1 MSDFYQSP
9 ADKLRFEIL
18 LKSLREGRLNLA
30 ILGDDEIALTYYGRR
45 IFQHLREQ
53 GESHVELW
61 TSADSE
67 KLVDRFNEILSEL
80 TVDQAVDKGNK
91 AAPKRFMIF
100 PDTQAIQEFELQLLA
115 RLVNGFP
122 ASNINLILLVNNQT
136 SYEKKLATFGKNL
149 LQWVLE
155 SEDPTPPKPQRI
167 ETRDDFSASQKTAP
181 PAAKGLDKT
190 FTLPP
195 APLPPLEVPKEDEA
209 PAKAVPLDAS
219 QATSELDEPIE
230 PVMGEE
236 VPSGTTLSGKE
247 LAKEWADSA
256 AASKRSTKIV
266 AILLVAI
273 LGSLATFGFL
283 YQDLIRQEAESLQ
296 DYLAGKK
303 PVADVKPTPP
313 PAPAA
318 TVSMSSSNT
327 STPKSPDIVLSEK
340 EELVSPSAPANPG
353 PPAAAVPPVSTPS
366 PATPAV
372 VPVPV
377 PTPAPTPAVVETKK
391 KPEKPAEKPA
401 DNPPE
406 IAADKSAGADDP
418 VWVSKLE
425 ADTWVLQH
433 GAYESLAEAKAFQAN
448 SSLFKSAKVLFSQR
462 KGGKSFYIVLTGPYA
477 DKATA
482 EAQVRQNPAMAKAW
496 LRTSKSLKAQFQ
508 D

>member
-30 ILGDDEIALTYYGRR
+30 ILGDDEVALTYYGRR

-53 GESHVELW
+53 GELHVELW

-91 AAPKRFMIF
+91 VAPKRFMIF

-155 SEDPTPPKPQRI
+155 SEDPTPSKTQRI
-167 ETRDDFSASQKTAP
+167 ETREDFSASQKTTAP
-181 PAAKGLDKT
+181 SVSGSGQT

-195 APLPPLEVPKEDEA
+195 APLPLLDMPDPDVVSTKASSFAATQAA
-209 PAKAVPLDAS
+209 P
-219 QATSELDEPIE
+219 ELDDPIE

-236 VPSGTTLSGKE
+236 VPSGTTLSGEE

-256 AASKRSTKIV
+256 AAAKRSTKIV

-283 YQDLIRQEAESLQ
+283 YQDMIREEAEALQ
-296 DYLAGKK
+296 DYLGGKK
-303 PVADVKPTPP
+303 PTAQAKSEPA

-318 TVSMSSSNT
+318 TVSMSSSN
-327 STPKSPDIVLSEK
+327 SPEPKSQDIVLSEK
-340 EELVSPSAPANPG
+340 EELVSPSEPPASP
-353 PPAAAVPPVSTPS
+353 PPAAPE
-366 PATPAV
+366 
-372 VPVPV
+372 PVPA
-377 PTPAPTPAVVETKK
+377 PAPAVVEAKK
-391 KPEKPAEKPA
+391 KPEKSSEK
-401 DNPPE
+401 PPE
-406 IAADKSAGADDP
+406 IAADKAAGADDS
-418 VWVSKLE
+418 VWVSKLD

-433 GAYESLAEAKAFQAN
+433 GAFDSLAEARGFQTN
-448 SSLFKSAKVLFSQR
+448 SSLFKSAQVLFSQR
-462 KGGKSFYIVLTGPYA
+462 KGGKSFFIVVTGPYA
-477 DKATA
+477 DKAVA
-482 EAQVRQNPAMAKAW
+482 ETQMRQNPAMAKAW

>member
-30 ILGDDEIALTYYGRR
+30 ILGDDEVALTYYGRR

-53 GESHVELW
+53 GELHVELW

-155 SEDPTPPKPQRI
+155 SEDPTPSKTQRI
-167 ETRDDFSASQKTAP
+167 ETREDFSASQKTTAP
-181 PAAKGLDKT
+181 SGSGSGQT

-195 APLPPLEVPKEDEA
+195 APLPPLDMPDPDGAPTKASSLAAAEA
-209 PAKAVPLDAS
+209 TP
-219 QATSELDEPIE
+219 ELVDPIE

-236 VPSGTTLSGKE
+236 VPSGTTLSGEE

-256 AASKRSTKIV
+256 AAAKRSTKIV

-283 YQDLIRQEAESLQ
+283 YQDMIREEAEALQ
-296 DYLAGKK
+296 DYLGGKK
-303 PVADVKPTPP
+303 PTAQAKSEPA

-318 TVSMSSSNT
+318 TVSMSSSNNRPE
-327 STPKSPDIVLSEK
+327 PKSQDIVLSEK
-340 EELVSPSAPANPG
+340 EELVSPSEPPASP
-353 PPAAAVPPVSTPS
+353 PPAAPE
-366 PATPAV
+366 
-372 VPVPV
+372 PVPA
-377 PTPAPTPAVVETKK
+377 PAPAVVEAKK
-391 KPEKPAEKPA
+391 KPEKSSEK
-401 DNPPE
+401 PPE
-406 IAADKSAGADDP
+406 IAADKAAGADDS
-418 VWVSKLE
+418 VWVSKLD

-433 GAYESLAEAKAFQAN
+433 GAFDSLAEARGFQTN
-448 SSLFKSAKVLFSQR
+448 SSLFKSAQVLFSQR
-462 KGGKSFYIVLTGPYA
+462 KGGKSFFIVVTGPYA
-477 DKATA
+477 DKAVA
-482 EAQVRQNPAMAKAW
+482 ETQMRQNPAMAKAW

>member
-30 ILGDDEIALTYYGRR
+30 ILGDDEVALTYYGRR

-53 GESHVELW
+53 GELHVELW

-155 SEDPTPPKPQRI
+155 SEDPTPSKTQRI
-167 ETRDDFSASQKTAP
+167 ETREDFSASQKTTAP
-181 PAAKGLDKT
+181 SGSGSGQT

-195 APLPPLEVPKEDEA
+195 APLPPLDMPDPDGASTKASSLAAAEA
-209 PAKAVPLDAS
+209 TP
-219 QATSELDEPIE
+219 ELVDPIE

-236 VPSGTTLSGKE
+236 VPSGTTLSGEE

-256 AASKRSTKIV
+256 AAAKRSTKIV

-273 LGSLATFGFL
+273 LGSFATFGFL
-283 YQDLIRQEAESLQ
+283 YQDMIREEAEALQ
-296 DYLAGKK
+296 DYLGGKK
-303 PVADVKPTPP
+303 PTAEVKSEPA

-318 TVSMSSSNT
+318 TVSMSSSN
-327 STPKSPDIVLSEK
+327 SPESKSQDIVLSEK
-340 EELVSPSAPANPG
+340 EELVSPSEPPASPP
-353 PPAAAVPPVSTPS
+353 PPAAPEAVPA
-366 PATPAV
+366 PA
-372 VPVPV
+372 
-377 PTPAPTPAVVETKK
+377 PAVVEAKK
-391 KPEKPAEKPA
+391 KPEKSSEK
-401 DNPPE
+401 PPE
-406 IAADKSAGADDP
+406 IAADKAAGADDA
-418 VWVSKLE
+418 VWVSKLD

-433 GAYESLAEAKAFQAN
+433 GAFDSLAEARGFQTN
-448 SSLFKSAKVLFSQR
+448 SSLFKSAQVLFSQR
-462 KGGKSFYIVLTGPYA
+462 KGGKSFFIVVTGPYA
-477 DKATA
+477 DKAVA
-482 EAQVRQNPAMAKAW
+482 ETQMRQNPAMAKAW

>member
-30 ILGDDEIALTYYGRR
+30 ILGDDEVALTYYGRR

-155 SEDPTPPKPQRI
+155 SEDPTPPKSQRI
-167 ETRDDFSASQKTAP
+167 ETRDDFSASQKTTAP
-181 PAAKGLDKT
+181 MAAASGKT

-195 APLPPLEVPKEDEA
+195 APLPPLDVPEQGMSPTNAAALPVGEST
-209 PAKAVPLDAS
+209 P
-219 QATSELDEPIE
+219 ELDDPME

-236 VPSGTTLSGKE
+236 VVAASTLSGEE

-256 AASKRSTKIV
+256 AASRRSTKIV

-296 DYLAGKK
+296 DYLGGKK
-303 PVADVKPTPP
+303 PVAEVQADQA

-327 STPKSPDIVLSEK
+327 SDPQSPDIVLSEK
-340 EELVSPSAPANPG
+340 EELVSPSTPAIPS
-353 PPAAAVPPVSTPS
+353 PPVAAAPS
-366 PATPAV
+366 SPS
-372 VPVPV
+372 
-377 PTPAPTPAVVETKK
+377 PAPTPVVPEPAAAPAPSVVEAKK
-391 KPEKPAEKPA
+391 KPE
-401 DNPPE
+401 
-406 IAADKSAGADDP
+406 IAAEKSAGADDP
-418 VWVSKLE
+418 VWVSKLD

-433 GAYESLAEAKAFQAN
+433 GAFDSLAEAKAFQAN
-448 SSLFKSAKVLFSQR
+448 SSLFKSAQVLFSQR

-477 DKATA
+477 DKAMA
-482 EAQVRQNPAMAKAW
+482 ETQMRQNPAMAKAW

>member
-30 ILGDDEIALTYYGRR
+30 ILGDDEVALTYYGRR

-53 GESHVELW
+53 GELHVELW

-155 SEDPTPPKPQRI
+155 SEDPTPSKTQRI
-167 ETRDDFSASQKTAP
+167 ETREDFSASQKTTAP
-181 PAAKGLDKT
+181 SGSGSGKT

-195 APLPPLEVPKEDEA
+195 APLPPLDMPDPDGAPTKASSLAAAEA
-209 PAKAVPLDAS
+209 TP
-219 QATSELDEPIE
+219 ELVDPIE

-236 VPSGTTLSGKE
+236 VPSGTTLSGEE

-256 AASKRSTKIV
+256 AAAKRSTKIV

-283 YQDLIRQEAESLQ
+283 YQDMIREEAEALQ
-296 DYLAGKK
+296 DYLGGKK
-303 PVADVKPTPP
+303 PTAQAKSEPA

-318 TVSMSSSNT
+318 TVSMSSSN
-327 STPKSPDIVLSEK
+327 SPEPKSQDIVLSEK
-340 EELVSPSAPANPG
+340 EELVSPSEPPASP
-353 PPAAAVPPVSTPS
+353 PPAAPE
-366 PATPAV
+366 
-372 VPVPV
+372 PVPA
-377 PTPAPTPAVVETKK
+377 PAPAVVEAKK
-391 KPEKPAEKPA
+391 KPEKSSEK
-401 DNPPE
+401 PPE
-406 IAADKSAGADDP
+406 IAADKAAGADDA
-418 VWVSKLE
+418 VWVSKLD

-433 GAYESLAEAKAFQAN
+433 GAFDSLAEARGFQTN
-448 SSLFKSAKVLFSQR
+448 SSLFKSAQVLFSQR
-462 KGGKSFYIVLTGPYA
+462 KGGKSFYIVVTGPYA
-477 DKATA
+477 DKAVA
-482 EAQVRQNPAMAKAW
+482 ETQMRQNPAMAKAW

>member
-30 ILGDDEIALTYYGRR
+30 ILGDDEVALTYYGRR

-53 GESHVELW
+53 GELHVELW

-155 SEDPTPPKPQRI
+155 SEDPTPSKTQRI
-167 ETRDDFSASQKTAP
+167 ETREDFSASQKTTAP
-181 PAAKGLDKT
+181 SGSGSGQT

-195 APLPPLEVPKEDEA
+195 APLPPLDMPDPDGASTKASSLAAAEA
-209 PAKAVPLDAS
+209 PP
-219 QATSELDEPIE
+219 ELVDPIE

-236 VPSGTTLSGKE
+236 VPSATTLSGEE

-256 AASKRSTKIV
+256 AAKRSTKIV

-273 LGSLATFGFL
+273 LGSFATFGFL
-283 YQDLIRQEAESLQ
+283 YQDMIREEAEALQ
-296 DYLAGKK
+296 DYLGGKK
-303 PVADVKPTPP
+303 PTAEVKSEPA

-318 TVSMSSSNT
+318 TVSMSSSN
-327 STPKSPDIVLSEK
+327 SPESKSQDIVLSEK
-340 EELVSPSAPANPG
+340 EELVSPSEPPASPP
-353 PPAAAVPPVSTPS
+353 PPAAPEAVPA
-366 PATPAV
+366 PA
-372 VPVPV
+372 
-377 PTPAPTPAVVETKK
+377 PAVVEAKK
-391 KPEKPAEKPA
+391 KPEKSSEK
-401 DNPPE
+401 PPE
-406 IAADKSAGADDP
+406 IAADKAAGADDA
-418 VWVSKLE
+418 VWVSKLD

-433 GAYESLAEAKAFQAN
+433 GAFDSLAEARGFQTN
-448 SSLFKSAKVLFSQR
+448 SSLFKSAQVLFSQR
-462 KGGKSFYIVLTGPYA
+462 KGGKSFFIVVTGPYA
-477 DKATA
+477 DKAVA
-482 EAQVRQNPAMAKAW
+482 ETQMRQNPAMAKAW

>member
-30 ILGDDEIALTYYGRR
+30 ILGDDEVALTYYGRR

-53 GESHVELW
+53 GELHVELW

-155 SEDPTPPKPQRI
+155 SEDPTPSKTQRI
-167 ETRDDFSASQKTAP
+167 ETREDFSASQKTTAP
-181 PAAKGLDKT
+181 SGSGSGQT

-195 APLPPLEVPKEDEA
+195 APLPPLDMPDPDGASTKASSLAAAEA
-209 PAKAVPLDAS
+209 PP
-219 QATSELDEPIE
+219 ELVDPIE
-230 PVMGEE
+230 PVMGDE
-236 VPSGTTLSGKE
+236 VPSGTTLSGEE

-256 AASKRSTKIV
+256 AANRSTKIV

-273 LGSLATFGFL
+273 LGSFATFGFL
-283 YQDLIRQEAESLQ
+283 YQDMIREEAEALQ
-296 DYLAGKK
+296 DYLGGKK
-303 PVADVKPTPP
+303 PTAEVKSEPA

-318 TVSMSSSNT
+318 TVSMSSSN
-327 STPKSPDIVLSEK
+327 SPESKSQDIVLSEK
-340 EELVSPSAPANPG
+340 EELVSPSEPPASPP
-353 PPAAAVPPVSTPS
+353 PPAAPEAVPA
-366 PATPAV
+366 PA
-372 VPVPV
+372 
-377 PTPAPTPAVVETKK
+377 PAVVEAKK
-391 KPEKPAEKPA
+391 KPEKSSEK
-401 DNPPE
+401 PPE
-406 IAADKSAGADDP
+406 IAVDKAAGADDA
-418 VWVSKLE
+418 VWVSKLD

-433 GAYESLAEAKAFQAN
+433 GAFDSLAEARGFQTN
-448 SSLFKSAKVLFSQR
+448 SSLFKSAQVLFSQR
-462 KGGKSFYIVLTGPYA
+462 KGGKSFFIVVTGPYA
-477 DKATA
+477 DKAVA
-482 EAQVRQNPAMAKAW
+482 ETQMRQNPAMAKAW

>member
-30 ILGDDEIALTYYGRR
+30 ILGDDEVALTYYGRR
-45 IFQHLREQ
+45 IFQHLKEQ
-53 GESHVELW
+53 GEQHVELW

-122 ASNINLILLVNNQT
+122 ASNINLILLVNNQL

-155 SEDPTPPKPQRI
+155 SEDPTPAKPQRI
-167 ETRDDFSASQKTAP
+167 ETRDE
-181 PAAKGLDKT
+181 AAKN

-195 APLPPLEVPKEDEA
+195 APLPPLEPPQQA
-209 PAKAVPLDAS
+209 PAKEALSKEAPPKPVAAPPDVSDNLD
-219 QATSELDEPIE
+219 ELDEPIE

-236 VPSGTTLSGKE
+236 VPLGTTLSGEE
-247 LAKEWADSA
+247 LAKEWAEN
-256 AASKRSTKIV
+256 AASSRRSTKIA
-266 AILLVAI
+266 AILLVAVV
-273 LGSLATFGFL
+273 GSLATFGFL
-283 YQDLIRQEAESLQ
+283 YQDLIREEAISLQ
-296 DYLAGKK
+296 AYLGGKK
-303 PVADVKPTPP
+303 PQAEVKVTPP
-313 PAPAA
+313 APPAA

-327 STPKSPDIVLSEK
+327 PSAPKSPDIVVSEK
-340 EELVSPSAPANPG
+340 EEVISPTPPVAPPATAAT
-353 PPAAAVPPVSTPS
+353 PAAADPPPVA
-366 PATPAV
+366 PAPAV
-372 VPVPV
+372 VA
-377 PTPAPTPAVVETKK
+377 PAA
-391 KPEKPAEKPA
+391 AEKT
-401 DNPPE
+401 
-406 IAADKSAGADDP
+406 AAADDP
-418 VWVSKLE
+418 AWVTKLDT
-425 ADTWVLQH
+425 DTWVLQH
-433 GAYESLAEAKAFQAN
+433 GAFDSLAEARAFQAN
-448 SSLFKSAKVLFSQR
+448 SSLFKSAQVLFSQR

-482 EAQVRQNPAMAKAW
+482 ETQMRQNPAMAKAW

>member
-30 ILGDDEIALTYYGRR
+30 ILGDDEVALTYYGRR

-53 GESHVELW
+53 GELHVELW

-91 AAPKRFMIF
+91 VAPKRFMIF

-155 SEDPTPPKPQRI
+155 SEDPTPSKTQRI
-167 ETRDDFSASQKTAP
+167 ETREDFSASQKTTAP
-181 PAAKGLDKT
+181 SVSGSGQT

-195 APLPPLEVPKEDEA
+195 APLPPLDMPDPDGAPTKASSLAAAEA
-209 PAKAVPLDAS
+209 AP
-219 QATSELDEPIE
+219 ELVDPIE

-236 VPSGTTLSGKE
+236 VPSGTTLSGEE

-256 AASKRSTKIV
+256 AAAKRSTKIV

-283 YQDLIRQEAESLQ
+283 YQDMIREEAEALQ
-296 DYLAGKK
+296 DYLGGKK
-303 PVADVKPTPP
+303 PTAQAKSEPA

-318 TVSMSSSNT
+318 TVSMSSSN
-327 STPKSPDIVLSEK
+327 SPEPKSQDIVLSEK
-340 EELVSPSAPANPG
+340 EELISPSEPPASPP
-353 PPAAAVPPVSTPS
+353 PPAAPEAVPA
-366 PATPAV
+366 PA
-372 VPVPV
+372 
-377 PTPAPTPAVVETKK
+377 PAVVEAKK
-391 KPEKPAEKPA
+391 KPEKSSEK
-401 DNPPE
+401 PPE
-406 IAADKSAGADDP
+406 IAADKAAGADDS
-418 VWVSKLE
+418 VWVSKLD

-433 GAYESLAEAKAFQAN
+433 GAFDSLAEARGFQTN
-448 SSLFKSAKVLFSQR
+448 SSLFKSAQVLFSQR
-462 KGGKSFYIVLTGPYA
+462 KGGKSFFIVVTGPYA
-477 DKATA
+477 DKAVA
-482 EAQVRQNPAMAKAW
+482 ETQMRQNPAMAKAW